1 MIVSN
6 LNSILLEGNVVVADE
21 VLRKAEGMAA
31 RYDFRL
37 VSERVSRN
45 KQNQVEKREEGLFE
59 VEARGK
65 LAEWCR
71 VECRVGRGVR
81 LVGRLAQE
89 QRSTAD
95 GSIESHVYII
105 AEHIEFRASF
115 ASDADVPDD
124 AA

>member
-1 MIVSN
+1 
-6 LNSILLEGNVVVADE
+6 LLEGNVVVTDE
-21 VLRKAEGMAA
+21 VLRKAKRESA

-37 VSERVSRN
+37 VGKRVSRD
-45 KQNQVEKREEGLFE
+45 KQNQVEKRGEGLFE

-71 VECRVGRGVR
+71 VGCRVGRGVR
-81 LVGRLAQE
+81 LAAG
-89 QRSTAD
+89 

-115 ASDADVPDD
+115 ATDADVADD